1 MGLDDLMSKESAVVA
16 GITATVLS
24 PRVRETARRG
34 AVLGVAGVLKAG
46 DVVVG
51 GVRGVGRGIKGGE
64 QAPKPAPKARSSR
77 AKSSESAPN
86 AAAR

>member
-1 MGLDDLMSKESAVVA
+1 
-16 GITATVLS
+16 
-24 PRVRETARRG
+24 
-34 AVLGVAGVLKAG
+34 VLKAG

-51 GVRGVGRGIKGGE
+51 GVRGVGRGIKGGEQAPGE